1 MVPSLVRQE
10 RPEAR
15 LRTQPVSASA
25 TATIFAVTVA
35 ALYFGREV
43 LMPLALAILLSFV
56 LAPLVLWLRRWRV
69 GRVSS
74 VIVAVLL
81 AILVIC
87 GIATLIGGQV
97 AQLAENLPR
106 YEYTINRKIQSL
118 RSAAAGSGIVE
129 HASSMLSDL
138 RKELTRGGE
147 STNRPAASASG
158 GTASA
163 TEEQKPLPV
172 EIREPPATPL
182 QVIRGVIEPL
192 WAPLAT
198 AGIVII
204 FLVFIL
210 LQREDLRDRFIR
222 LAGLHDLQHT
232 TQALDDGVSR
242 LSRYF
247 LVESAINAAFGL
259 LIGTGLFFIGV
270 PNPVLWAILAM
281 LLRFLPYIGA
291 WIAAF
296 FPAVLALAVDPNW
309 SMLVWTIGLFAV
321 IEFIMGQVVEPLLNA
336 HSTGLSPVAVVVAA
350 AFWAWLWGP
359 IGLVLSTPLTVCLVV
374 VGRHVEHLQFLDV
387 LLGDNPALAPEE
399 SFYQR
404 MLAGDPNEAAR
415 YAEEFLQQ
423 NPLSVYYDEIAIK
436 GLALAQLDVNRGVLD
451 HDRREQIRDAVDELV
466 DDLADYDDA
475 PGPAAEEDAADG
487 AFPRSGEHEEAGKR
501 DASVLCVAGRGSLDE
516 ASAIMLAQLLRKRGV
531 EARVIANR
539 EMSPANI
546 QRLDAHGVRTVCL
559 AYLEPGGFTSA
570 RYLVRRAR
578 RRLPQ
583 ARIFLGLWA
592 RPLAES
598 DRDNAVKQSEADVVV
613 ASLVEAVDR
622 IAGEADGG
630 KAIAGGAADPRRPST
645 ETPSS
650 ARAWPR

>member
-1 MVPSLVRQE
+1 MVSPLVRRE
-10 RPEAR
+10 SSEVR
-15 LRTQPVSASA
+15 LRRQPVSASA
-25 TATIFAVTVA
+25 TAVIFAVTVA

-56 LAPLVLWLRRWRV
+56 LAPLVLMLRRWRI
-69 GRVSS
+69 GRVTS

-81 AILVIC
+81 AFLVIC

-118 RSAAAGSGIVE
+118 KTAAAGSGIVE
-129 HASSMLSDL
+129 HASSMLGDL
-138 RKELTRGGE
+138 RKELTRGGGNTKPSAGRE
-147 STNRPAASASG
+147 SAA
-158 GTASA
+158 TASA
-163 TEEQKPLPV
+163 NDERKPVPV
-172 EIREPPATPL
+172 EIREPPAAPL
-182 QVIRGVIEPL
+182 QVIRSVIEPL

-210 LQREDLRDRFIR
+210 LQREDLRDRFI
-222 LAGLHDLQHT
+222 LLSGLHDLQHT

-247 LVESAINAAFGL
+247 LVESGINASFGV

-270 PNPVLWAILAM
+270 PNPVLWGILAM

-309 SMLVWTIGLFAV
+309 SMLIWTIVLFAV
-321 IEFIMGQVVEPLLNA
+321 IELIMGQVVEPLLNA

-374 VGRHVEHLQFLDV
+374 IGRHVEHLQFLDV

-404 MLAGDPNEAAR
+404 MLAGDPTEAAR
-415 YAEEFLQQ
+415 YAEEFLAQK
-423 NPLSVYYDEIAIK
+423 PLSAYYDEIAVR

-451 HDRREQIRDAVDELV
+451 HDRRTQIRDTVEELV
-466 DDLADYDDA
+466 DDLSDYDDA
-475 PGPAAEEDAADG
+475 LRTGAAAGE
-487 AFPRSGEHEEAGKR
+487 RSGEGGPLPRKR
-501 DASVLCVAGRGSLDE
+501 PDASECKVLCVAGRGSLDE
-516 ASAIMLAQLLRKRGV
+516 ASAIMLAQLLQKRDI
-531 EARVIANR
+531 EARVVPNR
-539 EMSPANI
+539 EISPANI
-546 QRLDAHGVRTVCL
+546 LKLDPEGVKVVCL
-559 AYLEPGGFTSA
+559 GYLEPGGFGNA
-570 RYLVRRAR
+570 RYLVQRIR
-578 RRLPQ
+578 RRLPE
-583 ARIFLGLWA
+583 ARIVLGLWA

-598 DRDNAVKQSEADVVV
+598 DRDNAVKQSKADLVVT
-613 ASLVEAVDR
+613 SLAEAVDR
-622 IAGEADGG
+622 VAGEAADRSVDGSA
-630 KAIAGGAADPRRPST
+630 KLQ
-645 ETPSS
+645 PSS
-650 ARAWPR
+650 ADP

>member
-1 MVPSLVRQE
+1 MVSSLVRRE
-10 RPEAR
+10 PSEVR
-15 LRTQPVSASA
+15 LRRQPVSASA
-25 TATIFAVTVA
+25 TAVIFAITVA

-56 LAPLVLWLRRWRV
+56 LAPLVLMLRRWRI
-69 GRVSS
+69 GRVTS
-74 VIVAVLL
+74 VVVAVLL
-81 AILVIC
+81 AFLVIC

-118 RSAAAGSGIVE
+118 RTAAAGSGIVE

-138 RKELTRGGE
+138 RKELTRGDNNRKP
-147 STNRPAASASG
+147 STTDKSTAPSSAND
-158 GTASA
+158 
-163 TEEQKPLPV
+163 EQKPLPV

-192 WAPLAT
+192 WGPLAT
-198 AGIVII
+198 AGIVIV

-247 LVESAINAAFGL
+247 LMESGINASFGV

-270 PNPVLWAILAM
+270 PNPVLWGILAM

-309 SMLVWTIGLFAV
+309 SMLVWTIVLFAA
-321 IEFIMGQVVEPLLNA
+321 IELIMGQVVEPLLNA

-374 VGRHVEHLQFLDV
+374 IGRHVEHLQFLDV

-404 MLAGDPNEAAR
+404 MLAGDPTEAAR
-415 YAEEFLQQ
+415 YAEEFLAQK
-423 NPLSVYYDEIAIK
+423 PLTAYYDEIAVK

-451 HDRREQIRDAVDELV
+451 HDRRTQIRDAVEELV
-466 DDLADYDDA
+466 DDLSDYDDA
-475 PGPAAEEDAADG
+475 SRPGGEE
-487 AFPRSGEHEEAGKR
+487 PSGEGAPARKQP
-501 DASVLCVAGRGSLDE
+501 DASECKVLCVAGRGSLDE
-516 ASAIMLAQLLRKRGV
+516 ASAMMLAQLLQKRGV
-531 EARVIANR
+531 ESRVVPNR
-539 EMSPANI
+539 EISPANI
-546 QRLDAHGVRTVCL
+546 LRLNPEGVKVVCL
-559 AYLEPGGFTSA
+559 GYLEPGGFGSA
-570 RYLVRRAR
+570 RYLVQRIR
-578 RRLPQ
+578 RRLPK
-583 ARIFLGLWA
+583 ARIVLGLWA
-592 RPLAES
+592 QPLAES
-598 DRDNAVKQSEADVVV
+598 DRDKAVAQSKADLVVTSLAEAAERIVSEAEGGSVDDFAGRQPSAE
-613 ASLVEAVDR
+613 AS
-622 IAGEADGG
+622 
-630 KAIAGGAADPRRPST
+630 
-645 ETPSS
+645 SS
-650 ARAWPR
+650 AGP

>member
-1 MVPSLVRQE
+1 MVSSLVRRE
-10 RPEAR
+10 PSEGR
-15 LRTQPVSASA
+15 LRRQPVSASA
-25 TATIFAVTVA
+25 TAVIFAIIVA

-56 LAPLVLWLRRWRV
+56 LAPLALMLRRWRI
-69 GRVSS
+69 GRVTS

-81 AILVIC
+81 AFLVIC
-87 GIATLIGGQV
+87 GIAALIGGQV

-118 RSAAAGSGIVE
+118 RTAAAGSGIVE

-138 RKELTRGGE
+138 RKELTRGGDNTKPSAAGE
-147 STNRPAASASG
+147 STAASP
-158 GTASA
+158 TN
-163 TEEQKPLPV
+163 EEQKPVPV
-172 EIREPPATPL
+172 EILEPPATPL
-182 QVIRGVIEPL
+182 KVIQGVIEPL

-247 LVESAINAAFGL
+247 LVESGINASFGV

-270 PNPVLWAILAM
+270 PNPVLWGILAM

-309 SMLVWTIGLFAV
+309 SMLIWTIVLFAV
-321 IEFIMGQVVEPLLNA
+321 TELIMGQAVEPLLNA

-374 VGRHVEHLQFLDV
+374 IGRHVEHLQFLDV

-404 MLAGDPNEAAR
+404 MLADDPTEAAH
-415 YAEEFLQQ
+415 YAEEFLAQK
-423 NPLSVYYDEIAIK
+423 PLSAYYDEIAVK
-436 GLALAQLDVNRGVLD
+436 GLLLAQLDVNRGVLD
-451 HDRREQIRDAVDELV
+451 HERRAQIRDAVEELV
-466 DDLADYDDA
+466 DDLSDYDDEWRA
-475 PGPAAEEDAADG
+475 SADAREATVDG
-487 AFPRSGEHEEAGKR
+487 VSPLPRKQATAGG
-501 DASVLCVAGRGSLDE
+501 SEVLCVAGRGSLDE
-516 ASAIMLAQLLRKRGV
+516 ASAIMLAQLLQKRGV
-531 EARVIANR
+531 EARVVPNR
-539 EMSPANI
+539 EISPANI
-546 QRLDAHGVRTVCL
+546 MRLDSEGAKIVCL
-559 AYLEPGGFTSA
+559 GYLEAGGFTSA
-570 RYLVRRAR
+570 RYLVQRIR
-578 RRLPQ
+578 RRLPT
-583 ARIFLGLWA
+583 ARIILGLWA

-598 DRDNAVKQSEADVVV
+598 DRDNAIKQSKADVVV
-613 ASLVEAVDR
+613 TSLAEAVDR
-622 IAGEADGG
+622 IGGEMEADRS
-630 KAIAGGAADPRRPST
+630 D
-645 ETPSS
+645 SS
-650 ARAWPR
+650 AKLQSSVDGSASAGP

>member
-1 MVPSLVRQE
+1 MVSPLVRRE
-10 RPEAR
+10 PPEVR
-15 LRTQPVSASA
+15 LRRQPASASA
-25 TATIFAVTVA
+25 TAVVFAVIVA

-56 LAPLVLWLRRWRV
+56 LAPLALVLRRWRV

-81 AILVIC
+81 AFLVIC
-87 GIATLIGGQV
+87 GIAALIGGQV

-106 YEYTINRKIQSL
+106 YEYTINRKIQAL
-118 RSAAAGSGIVE
+118 RTATAGSGIVE

-138 RKELTRGGE
+138 RKELTRGSDNSKPSAGGE
-147 STNRPAASASG
+147 SAATSSANS
-158 GTASA
+158 
-163 TEEQKPLPV
+163 EQKPMPV

-182 QVIRGVIEPL
+182 QVIRGVVEPL
-192 WAPLAT
+192 WGPLAT
-198 AGIVII
+198 AGIVIV

-247 LVESAINAAFGL
+247 LVESGINASFGV

-270 PNPVLWAILAM
+270 PNPVLWGVLAM

-309 SMLVWTIGLFAV
+309 SMLIWTIGLFAV
-321 IEFIMGQVVEPLLNA
+321 IELIMGQVVEPLLNA

-374 VGRHVEHLQFLDV
+374 IGRHVEHLQFLDV

-404 MLAGDPNEAAR
+404 MLAGDPTEAAR
-415 YAEEFLQQ
+415 YAEEFLAQK
-423 NPLSVYYDEIAIK
+423 PLSAYYDDIAIK
-436 GLALAQLDVNRGVLD
+436 GLLLAQLDVNRGALD
-451 HDRREQIRDAVDELV
+451 HDRRMQIRDAVEELV
-466 DDLADYDDA
+466 DDLSDHDDTIRI
-475 PGPAAEEDAADG
+475 GTDAEEASPDDG
-487 AFPRSGEHEEAGKR
+487 SLSPRKPSNTEGLK
-501 DASVLCVAGRGSLDE
+501 VLCVAGRGSLDE
-516 ASAIMLAQLLRKRGV
+516 ASAIMLAQLLQKQGI
-531 EARVIANR
+531 EGRVVPNR
-539 EMSPANI
+539 EISPANI
-546 QRLDAHGVRTVCL
+546 LRLDPEGVKVVCL
-559 AYLEPGGFTSA
+559 GYLEPGGFASA
-570 RYLVRRAR
+570 RYLVQRIR
-578 RRLPQ
+578 RRLPK
-583 ARIFLGLWA
+583 ARIVLGLWA

-598 DRDNAVKQSEADVVV
+598 DRDNAVKQSRADLVVT
-613 ASLVEAVDR
+613 SLSEAVDR
-622 IAGEADGG
+622 IGDEMNRGGDGSA
-630 KAIAGGAADPRRPST
+630 KVEPPAAMSSPARP
-645 ETPSS
+645 
-650 ARAWPR
+650 

>member
-1 MVPSLVRQE
+1 MVSSLVRRE
-10 RPEAR
+10 PSEVR
-15 LRTQPVSASA
+15 LRRQPVSASA
-25 TATIFAVTVA
+25 TAVIFAITVA

-56 LAPLVLWLRRWRV
+56 LAPLVLMLRRWRI
-69 GRVSS
+69 GRVTS
-74 VIVAVLL
+74 VVVAVLL
-81 AILVIC
+81 AFLVIC

-106 YEYTINRKIQSL
+106 YEYTVNRKIQAL
-118 RSAAAGSGIVE
+118 RTAAAGSGIVE

-138 RKELTRGGE
+138 RKELTRGDDNTKP
-147 STNRPAASASG
+147 STGGQSTATSSANDG
-158 GTASA
+158 
-163 TEEQKPLPV
+163 QKPLPV

-182 QVIRGVIEPL
+182 QVIRGVVEPL
-192 WAPLAT
+192 WGPLAT
-198 AGIVII
+198 AGIVIV

-232 TQALDDGVSR
+232 TRALDDGVSR

-247 LVESAINAAFGL
+247 LVESGINASFGM

-270 PNPVLWAILAM
+270 PNPVLWGILAM

-309 SMLVWTIGLFAV
+309 SMLIWTIVLFAT
-321 IEFIMGQVVEPLLNA
+321 IELIMGQVVEPLLNA

-374 VGRHVEHLQFLDV
+374 IGRHVEHLQFLDV

-404 MLAGDPNEAAR
+404 MLAGDPTEAAR
-415 YAEEFLQQ
+415 YAEEFLGQK
-423 NPLSVYYDEIAIK
+423 PLTAYYDEIAVK

-451 HDRREQIRDAVDELV
+451 HDRRTQIRDAVEELV
-466 DDLADYDDA
+466 DDLSDYDDA
-475 PGPAAEEDAADG
+475 SRTDAEE
-487 AFPRSGEHEEAGKR
+487 PSGEGAPPRKQPDAGECK
-501 DASVLCVAGRGSLDE
+501 VLCVAGRGSLDE
-516 ASAIMLAQLLRKRGV
+516 ASAIILAQLLQTRGV
-531 EARVIANR
+531 ESRVVSNR

-546 QRLDAHGVRTVCL
+546 LRLDPEGVKVVCL
-559 AYLEPGGFTSA
+559 GYLDPGGFGSA
-570 RYLVRRAR
+570 RYLVQRIR
-578 RRLPQ
+578 RRLPK
-583 ARIFLGLWA
+583 ARIVLGLWV

-598 DRDNAVKQSEADVVV
+598 DRDNAVERSKADVVV
-613 ASLVEAVDR
+613 TSLAEAVDR
-622 IAGEADGG
+622 IAGAKGSGIDGTA
-630 KAIAGGAADPRRPST
+630 KVRLPA
-645 ETPSS
+645 ETSSS
-650 ARAWPR
+650 AGP